1 MTQLFELS
9 WCHILQAA
17 IWTIQIIIHS
27 PMIHNISHLID
38 VQEYL
43 IVKQLISHT
52 GIKRLNISIL
62 PRTTRLNKFCSLSE

>member
-1 MTQLFELS
+1 MILIFLIQLNVYNVMMK
-9 WCHILQAA
+9 
-17 IWTIQIIIHS
+17 TIVIIIHS